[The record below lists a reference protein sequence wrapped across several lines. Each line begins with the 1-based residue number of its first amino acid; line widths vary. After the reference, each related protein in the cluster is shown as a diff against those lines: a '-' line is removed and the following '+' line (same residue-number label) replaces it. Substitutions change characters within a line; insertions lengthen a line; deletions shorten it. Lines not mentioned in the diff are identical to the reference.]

1 MQKITALFVLL
12 LQDWAKDIH
21 HLLKITGGT
30 SGVSRW
36 DHYFNKYE
44 NVRGGVVE
52 EAELEAVVLK
62 DQFEAKQ
69 AKVLTESTQSL
80 LVGSVLVA
88 TATFGAAFA
97 MPGGYRQDDHPN
109 GGTPTLARSDA
120 FAGFMLADATAFI
133 FSTLA
138 TAGFMYAGNSKVDL
152 PKREAYFSVSIFFL
166 HASII
171 IMVAA
176 FWLGME
182 AVLEPVSPGVVGQIL
197 SMVSYYSGFVY
208 SRHYLSKWRLM
219 AKPVWIRKGP
229 VSILWRLLWVVLL
242 FFFIGSIPRLF
253 QLLGRYSLK

>member
-138 TAGFMYAGNSKVDL
+138 IAEL
-152 PKREAYFSVSIFFL
+152 VSCTL
-166 HASII
+166 
-171 IMVAA
+171 V
-176 FWLGME
+176 
-182 AVLEPVSPGVVGQIL
+182 
-197 SMVSYYSGFVY
+197 
-208 SRHYLSKWRLM
+208 
-219 AKPVWIRKGP
+219 
-229 VSILWRLLWVVLL
+229 
-242 FFFIGSIPRLF
+242 IPRLTCRNAKNTSPSPYF
-253 QLLGRYSLK
+253 SCTLPS